1 MDLGGPPGSDFTVLM
16 HGGGYQKGKRAGE
29 AYVTVKAS
37 DVPGMGSMTIV
48 IRHNVLYMKAGGSWS
63 RLPAPADQSA
73 ADPLAGLDI
82 TQYVSDVRVEEGAEI
97 AGEPM

>member
-1 MDLGGPPGSDFTVLM
+1 
-16 HGGGYQKGKRAGE
+16 
-29 AYVTVKAS
+29 
-37 DVPGMGSMTIV
+37 
-48 IRHNVLYMKAGGSWS
+48 MKAGGSWS

-82 TQYVSDVRVEEGAEI
+82 TQYVSDVRVEEGVEI